1 MRRSAATVTLL
12 VMVLAGVADAAP
24 AIEVEIGQDHVDA
37 VLGETHVL
45 EVTIRN
51 EADRPTGPLLGHL
64 VVVDPGA
71 EGSADAEDW
80 TDTLTV
86 RIAGL
91 DPGESSNAAWNVTP
105 ISAGKFLVMVVVAP
119 EDPALGPGVSANT
132 VFDVVQSAGSLQAS
146 VLPIAIAGP
155 LVVGGFLGILMR
167 RERRRVERLFATV

>member
-51 EADRPTGPLLGHL
+51 E
-64 VVVDPGA
+64 
-71 EGSADAEDW
+71 
-80 TDTLTV
+80 

-167 RERRRVERLFATV
+167 RERRRVERLIATV